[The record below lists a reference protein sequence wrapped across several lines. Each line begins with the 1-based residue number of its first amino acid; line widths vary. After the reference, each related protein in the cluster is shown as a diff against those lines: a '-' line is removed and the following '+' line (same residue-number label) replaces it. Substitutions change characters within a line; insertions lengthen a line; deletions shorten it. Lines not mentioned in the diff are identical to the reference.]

1 MLGAAHKQ
9 PHTKRKRATT
19 SLDCLEKKAAK
30 TDEKAPW
37 YHCYTKGDVSYN
49 RYMENEWGKPTFDD
63 KKLFESLTLE
73 GAQAGLSWATIL
85 VKREAYRR
93 AFHNFDSQRVAE
105 MTSSDVDRF
114 R

>member
-73 GAQAGLSWATIL
+73 GAQAGPSPVRGTGPRKLPPLRSAGL
-85 VKREAYRR
+85 
-93 AFHNFDSQRVAE
+93 
-105 MTSSDVDRF
+105 TSNNNNSSA
-114 R
+114 

>member
-1 MLGAAHKQ
+1 M
-9 PHTKRKRATT
+9 
-19 SLDCLEKKAAK
+19 EKKAAK

-93 AFHNFDSQRVAE
+93 AFHNFDIQRVAE